1 LVDELLSDWFK
12 ISEHAPTLATMTPRE
27 QEEFVYRQ
35 AFVQHRLVTD
45 EAEQTL
51 RQIREKGEK
60 L

>member
-1 LVDELLSDWFK
+1 LVNELLSDWF
-12 ISEHAPTLATMTPRE
+12 SSAERAPQLATMTPRE
-27 QEEFVYRQ
+27 QEEFVYRE
-35 AFVQHRLVTD
+35 AFIQHRLLID